1 MPDQY
6 SPPSQFQTGYHCPH
20 CGIHSQQIWAREVN
34 GAFGTFAGLNTMTLN
49 GYTAACCT
57 RCKLYQVWFDGKLV
71 YPLGSAA
78 PLPADDMPD
87 DVKADYTEARSILGF
102 SPRGAAALVR
112 LALQRLMLHL
122 GEKGTNLNDDI
133 GSLVSKGLPIDIQK
147 ALDSLRVI
155 GNNAVHPGQIDL
167 RDDLPTAAA
176 LFELLNL
183 VVESTITQPKKI
195 QELYSKLPQAA
206 LAQIQRRDNQP

>member
-1 MPDQY
+1 
-6 SPPSQFQTGYHCPH
+6 
-20 CGIHSQQIWAREVN
+20 
-34 GAFGTFAGLNTMTLN
+34 
-49 GYTAACCT
+49 
-57 RCKLYQVWFDGKLV
+57 
-71 YPLGSAA
+71 
-78 PLPADDMPD
+78 MPD